1 MMAINRSFDAAHKSS
16 DTIICLKTHSE
27 KLYHL
32 GIAGGVLLSALVKA
46 NELRNMRIRADLA
59 QRLIGIAPP
68 LDNADGFELKLTETV

>member
-1 MMAINRSFDAAHKSS
+1 MAIPQLTQRTSLR
-16 DTIICLKTHSE
+16 DTIIRLMCSE

-68 LDNADGFELKLTETV
+68 LDNADDFELQLTETV